1 MVSLTTRTV
10 TRPVARAIARAAVA
24 LALVAPVGG
33 VEAQGS
39 ASVPLDDITYSYLDA
54 LIARGLVRELPA
66 LERPY
71 PADAIL
77 TALAGI
83 PATQSRV
90 VAGWVAAAE
99 RSARRYSLR
108 PRPSAADD
116 SVPEPFAASLSAS
129 LFVTAQSSARREL
142 MLADDS
148 SGAYPGGSAR
158 LLLGAGPVVA
168 FGRLTADVRLRH
180 DPEFTGRTDR
190 VISGRSD
197 DGYVDAR
204 WRYGEIFAGRT
215 RRSWGPPSLSGLQ
228 LGSDPYSY
236 DHLYARL
243 GTRRLQLST
252 VLARLDDDTL
262 AGDTIAQRHFAI
274 HRLSARVKGVD
285 LALTESVVYGGP
297 ARGLDPAYANPLTLF
312 NLSQYN
318 ESGDGNV
325 SYGADLSWP
334 TRAGVYGAQLLV
346 DDVQIDTCDS
356 ACNEPASWGAT
367 LTLDGMP
374 LAGEHRWFA
383 SYTRVSNLAYRA
395 PLAWERYDVR
405 GVGLGRAWSDYDEAR
420 LGADLALL
428 PRATVRVYGAV
439 RRQGEG
445 DYRLPYPAIADYAT
459 TPGFL
464 SGVVTRVTR
473 VGVLV
478 HGQLAPWLD
487 VASDV
492 GFNRASNAGYI
503 RGRSESAFE
512 GRIRL
517 SIDLAWQP
525 SLTGDSPVP

>member
-1 MVSLTTRTV
+1 MVSLTARMAASAI
-10 TRPVARAIARAAVA
+10 ARAIARAALAV
-24 LALVAPVGG
+24 ALVAPWGG
-33 VEAQGS
+33 VAAQGS
-39 ASVPLDDITYSYLDA
+39 AYVPLDDITYAYLDA

-83 PATQSRV
+83 SATQSRV
-90 VAGWVAAAE
+90 VAGWVMAAE

-108 PRPSAADD
+108 PRPGADD
-116 SVPEPFAASLSAS
+116 SPPEPVAAALSAS
-129 LFVTAQSSARREL
+129 LFVTTQSTARREL

-148 SGAYPGGSAR
+148 SGTYPGGSAR

-168 FGRLTADVRLRH
+168 FGRVTADVRLRH

-204 WRYGEIFAGRT
+204 WRYGELFAGRT
-215 RRSWGPPSLSGLQ
+215 ARSWGPPALSGLQ
-228 LGSDPYSY
+228 LGSDAYSY

-243 GTRRLQLST
+243 GTPRLQLST
-252 VLARLDDDTL
+252 ILARLDDDTL
-262 AGDTIAQRHFAI
+262 TNDTIAQRHFAI

-285 LALTESVVYGGP
+285 LALTESVVYGGRG
-297 ARGLDPAYANPLTLF
+297 RGLDPAYANPLNLF

-325 SYGADLSWP
+325 SYGADVSWS
-334 TRAGVYGAQLLV
+334 TRAGIYGAQLLV

-356 ACNEPASWGAT
+356 ACDEPASWGAT

-395 PLAWERYDVR
+395 PLPWERYDVR

-420 LGADLALL
+420 LGADLALV

-492 GFNRASNAGYI
+492 GFNRSRNADHV

-517 SIDLAWQP
+517 SVDLAWQP
-525 SLTGDSPVP
+525 RLLSEAPVP